1 MSMNK
6 ELSIIGIALSI
17 LLIATSTS
25 SAIAQNLT
33 TNASNAA
40 GKSVNQTTAVPAQ
53 NMSNIAGN
61 GSQTMSKPTE
71 NATNAVN
78 KTGEPINATTQGPS
92 NNVSDKTTKIGSA
105 QQLSEL
111 LGNNSQILANN
122 TPIGNPNMSL
132 TEKMSAES
140 NATKNQTGNISGAM
154 SNVTNSANATMSE
167 IGKNLTEGGGS
178 LLNKT
183 GEVAKKIVSGA
194 ASVLGNISG
203 EIQQGIGGK

>member
-1 MSMNK
+1 MLVIK
-6 ELSIIGIALSI
+6 EHFIIGLALSI
-17 LLIATSTS
+17 LLIATISNN
-25 SAIAQNLT
+25 AIAQNLT
-33 TNASNAA
+33 TNASNAVGNA
-40 GKSVNQTTAVPAQ
+40 STSVNQTISEAGQ
-53 NMSNIAGN
+53 NMSKPAGN
-61 GSQTMSKPTE
+61 GSKTSLTA
-71 NATNAVN
+71 NATGALN
-78 KTGEPINATTQGPS
+78 KTGEPVNAPTQGPS
-92 NNVSDKTTKIGSA
+92 NNASGNQSSKTTRIGSA

-140 NATKNQTGNISGAM
+140 NATKNQTGDISGAM
-154 SNVTNSANATMSE
+154 SNV
-167 IGKNLTEGGGS
+167 GKNLTEGGGS

>member
-1 MSMNK
+1 
-6 ELSIIGIALSI
+6 
-17 LLIATSTS
+17 
-25 SAIAQNLT
+25 
-33 TNASNAA
+33 
-40 GKSVNQTTAVPAQ
+40 V
-53 NMSNIAGN
+53 
-61 GSQTMSKPTE
+61 
-71 NATNAVN
+71 
-78 KTGEPINATTQGPS
+78 NATTQGPS
-92 NNVSDKTTKIGSA
+92 NNASGNQSSKTTRIGSA

-140 NATKNQTGNISGAM
+140 NATKNQTGNISSTM
-154 SNVTNSANATMSE
+154 SNVTNSTNATMSE

-183 GEVAKKIVSGA
+183 GEIAKKIVSGA